1 MIEIRSLRDLLRLLF
16 IYQRE
21 FKLAA
26 LSAVVIIVLGAF
38 LLPAKYES
46 NARLLVKPG
55 RDSTLPIEISN
66 RQALVMP
73 STQRD
78 PIVDEERLL
87 TGRPIVRQVAERYLE
102 VLANRP
108 PPEGLWKRTKFYV
121 KKAIGAVFDG
131 IRVTLETF
139 GVIEETTAVERLAK
153 DLEKKFEVT
162 HAAGSTVMEIS
173 FTWSEPEVAQEVV
186 KAWIEIYMEER
197 TQALGRKSLYAFYE
211 AQTADS
217 AAQIKSYKA
226 QILKHLNEIGASSIE
241 DRLQDLSER
250 INVLRG
256 ERFNSIRLIA
266 SSDSALVTKYVDD
279 VWPCH
284 CDLESHHVKFLE
296 HLIAQFSFKRSSN
309 DPLVV
314 DTGWTTTEA
323 DHERARW
330 ATHSNPNV
338 RFFLD
343 RNPEYHK
350 GNGLITVFPI
360 TLKNIFTATRRFKRS
375 SSVKR
380 KQHQR
385 YNAASAKVGNIAL

>member
-1 MIEIRSLRDLLRLLF
+1 MTARIYREVVNPGKLDETQRGNLASELYAIHARIFHGVQYESFAREVIHSTARLTRIAIYRNRQHEIVGYCAVHFHDSEVFQYSKACVIRAESGILQEYRGSNQSIPFLTRQVLRYKLLNPGKRLLF
-16 IYQRE
+16 
-21 FKLAA
+21 L
-26 LSAVVIIVLGAF
+26 
-38 LLPAKYES
+38 
-46 NARLLVKPG
+46 
-55 RDSTLPIEISN
+55 DTLIH
-66 RQALVMP
+66 P
-73 STQRD
+73 S
-78 PIVDEERLL
+78 
-87 TGRPIVRQVAERYLE
+87 
-102 VLANRP
+102 
-108 PPEGLWKRTKFYV
+108 
-121 KKAIGAVFDG
+121 
-131 IRVTLETF
+131 
-139 GVIEETTAVERLAK
+139 
-153 DLEKKFEVT
+153 
-162 HAAGSTVMEIS
+162 
-173 FTWSEPEVAQEVV
+173 
-186 KAWIEIYMEER
+186 
-197 TQALGRKSLYAFYE
+197 
-211 AQTADS
+211 
-217 AAQIKSYKA
+217 SY
-226 QILKHLNEIGASSIE
+226 
-241 DRLQDLSER
+241 
-250 INVLRG
+250 
-256 ERFNSIRLIA
+256 
-266 SSDSALVTKYVDD
+266 ALVTKYVDD

-330 ATHSNPNV
+330 TTHSNPNV

>member
-1 MIEIRSLRDLLRLLF
+1 MLRYKLLNPGKRLLF
-16 IYQRE
+16 
-21 FKLAA
+21 L
-26 LSAVVIIVLGAF
+26 
-38 LLPAKYES
+38 
-46 NARLLVKPG
+46 
-55 RDSTLPIEISN
+55 DTLIH
-66 RQALVMP
+66 P
-73 STQRD
+73 S
-78 PIVDEERLL
+78 
-87 TGRPIVRQVAERYLE
+87 
-102 VLANRP
+102 
-108 PPEGLWKRTKFYV
+108 
-121 KKAIGAVFDG
+121 
-131 IRVTLETF
+131 
-139 GVIEETTAVERLAK
+139 
-153 DLEKKFEVT
+153 
-162 HAAGSTVMEIS
+162 
-173 FTWSEPEVAQEVV
+173 
-186 KAWIEIYMEER
+186 
-197 TQALGRKSLYAFYE
+197 
-211 AQTADS
+211 
-217 AAQIKSYKA
+217 SY
-226 QILKHLNEIGASSIE
+226 
-241 DRLQDLSER
+241 
-250 INVLRG
+250 
-256 ERFNSIRLIA
+256 
-266 SSDSALVTKYVDD
+266 ALVTKYVDD

-309 DPLVV
+309 EPLVV